1 MKEKILFYYKETKKI
16 TDKIHPSILAASLVY
31 FLLLVAIPMI
41 NFTLLTLSK
50 IGIIN
55 GNDFF
60 TIKKHSIIS
69 LIMFIINIIY
79 VTSKIVHILKRNMES
94 IYQTKFSNNPIIS
107 RLKSML
113 LLSALF
119 LLLIIEILIEVFIF
133 NILEI
138 TEIPYFLRNILQI
151 FLRFAFIV
159 FFLSILL
166 KKIIPIKVKL
176 IRMLYL
182 SSIITL
188 LSFIVI
194 KVYLWLYNYFGTDNM
209 QNLYG
214 NLYQVFLLVVLIYI
228 IMNIFIYSIIF
239 EYITYKLGKN
249 EYNNIEHERGV

>member
-1 MKEKILFYYKETKKI
+1 M
-16 TDKIHPSILAASLVY
+16 
-31 FLLLVAIPMI
+31 
-41 NFTLLTLSK
+41 
-50 IGIIN
+50 
-55 GNDFF
+55 
-60 TIKKHSIIS
+60 
-69 LIMFIINIIY
+69 
-79 VTSKIVHILKRNMES
+79 
-94 IYQTKFSNNPIIS
+94 
-107 RLKSML
+107 
-113 LLSALF
+113 
-119 LLLIIEILIEVFIF
+119 IEVFIF

-249 EYNNIEHERGV
+249 EYNNILKKNEYGYQYIQHLIYSYIFDRKSYTNHDLMQYIEAEGKKVFDDIINFSISTLEEPEYYIYYLERR

>member
-79 VTSKIVHILKRNMES
+79 VTSKIVHVLKRNMES

-176 IRMLYL
+176 IRI
-182 SSIITL
+182 SIITL